1 MFDLCTLRY
10 LQEVGYTGTILDVKS
25 HSVRALLGLTVVN
38 PSESRPEPMINSTKA
53 SSPKDGGVL
62 RYDTSGQSGFSNH
75 VLFLL
80 LAVNLT
86 LWVFS
91 SSKPD
96 PLDRAAAFRAFKFIE
111 RRAAEFSIED
121 DSEDR
126 DKIIHEPAE
135 VRRGLLWFLL
145 VSFMKCEQ
153 SEFVCKL
160 FVDIN
165 LRESRIHLHFRSSD
179 LFTATNKIY

>member
-25 HSVRALLGLTVVN
+25 RARALLGLTVVN
-38 PSESRPEPMINSTKA
+38 PSESRPEPMINGTKA

-62 RYDTSGQSGFSNH
+62 RYDTTGQSGFSNH
-75 VLFLL
+75 VIFLL

-86 LWVFS
+86 LWVFF

-96 PLDRAAAFRAFKFIE
+96 PLDRAVAFRAFKFIE
-111 RRAAEFSIED
+111 RTAAEFSIEHG
-121 DSEDR
+121 ENG
-126 DKIIHEPAE
+126 DKSIHEPAE
-135 VRRGLLWFLL
+135 VRWGLLWFLW
-145 VSFMKCEQ
+145 VSSIKCER
-153 SEFVCKL
+153 SEFVRKL

-165 LRESRIHLHFRSSD
+165 VRESRIHLNFSCSD
-179 LFTATNKIY
+179 LFAATNKIY